1 MPRQNPRC
9 DSDPTPSRVIVEA
22 YRAAYGDEKAEASLA
37 TVHYRGGKE
46 ELEIGLEY
54 KRSLDPK
61 DRAVGADV
69 LAQLGWS
76 DRTFLDETVKAL
88 IGLLADEDANVVYC
102 AAVGLGH
109 RDDSRAVP
117 HLVALANHV
126 DSQVR
131 FGVAFGLLGQDD
143 PAAISCLIHLVSD
156 VDPKVRSWG
165 VFGLGSQ
172 TDADTPE
179 LREALLRALDDPD
192 LEVRG
197 EALVGL
203 ACRHD
208 PRTKDALLAEW
219 QGDVISALSLEAAQ
233 ELRDPA
239 LLPSLTEIHTQYGGE
254 GDDYFEAKLQGALE
268 ACTPETKQ
276 D

>member
-1 MPRQNPRC
+1 MPRHNPQRER
-9 DSDPTPSRVIVEA
+9 DPTPSRGIVAA
-22 YRAAYGDEKAEASLA
+22 YRAAYGDEKADASLA
-37 TVHYRGGKE
+37 TVHYRGNRE

-54 KRSLDPK
+54 SRSQDPK

-76 DRTFLDETVKAL
+76 DRTFQDETVTEL
-88 IGLLADEDANVVYC
+88 IWLLADEDANFLYC

-109 RDDSRAVP
+109 RGDVRAVP
-117 HLVALANHV
+117 HLVVLADHT

-131 FGVAFGLLGQDD
+131 YGVAFGLLGHDD
-143 PAAISCLIHLVSD
+143 AAAIACLIRLTSG
-156 VDPKVRSWG
+156 VDREVRSWA
-165 VFGLGSQ
+165 VFGLGSM
-172 TDADTPE
+172 TRADTLE
-179 LREALLRALDDPD
+179 LREALFNALDDDD

-208 PRTKDALLAEW
+208 SRTREALLAEW
-219 QGDVISALSLEAAQ
+219 EKDVISALSLEAAQ

-239 LLPSLTEIHTQYGGE
+239 LLPSLTEIHAQFGAE
-254 GDDYFEAKLQGALE
+254 GDDDFKMKLKDAIK
-268 ACTPETKQ
+268 ACSLARTE

>member
-1 MPRQNPRC
+1 MPRHNPQRER
-9 DSDPTPSRVIVEA
+9 DPTPSRVIVAA
-22 YRAAYGDEKAEASLA
+22 YRATYGDEKAVASLA
-37 TVHYRGGKE
+37 TVHYRGNRE

-54 KRSLDPK
+54 SRSKDPK
-61 DRAVGADV
+61 DRVVGAYV

-76 DRTFLDETVKAL
+76 DRTFLDETVTEL
-88 IGLLADEDANVVYC
+88 IRLLTDEDPNVIAS

-109 RDDSRAVP
+109 RGDMRAVP
-117 HLVALANHV
+117 HLVALADHA

-131 FGVAFGLLGQDD
+131 FGVAFGLLGHDGA
-143 PAAISCLIHLVSD
+143 AAIACLIRLTSD
-156 VDPKVRSWG
+156 MDRKVRSWA

-179 LREALLRALDDPD
+179 LREALFNALDDDD

-203 ACRHD
+203 ACRSD
-208 PRTKDALLAEW
+208 PRTRKALLAEW
-219 QGDVISALSLEAAQ
+219 ERDVISALSLEAAQ

-239 LLPSLTEIHTQYGGE
+239 LLPSLTEIQAQFGDE
-254 GDDYFEAKLQGALE
+254 GDDDFKGKLQDALE
-268 ACTPETKQ
+268 ACRPSTKQ
-276 D
+276 S

>member
-1 MPRQNPRC
+1 MPRHNPQRER
-9 DSDPTPSRVIVEA
+9 DPTPSRGIVAA
-22 YRAAYGDEKAEASLA
+22 YRTAYGDEKADASLA
-37 TVHYRGGKE
+37 TVHYRGNRE

-54 KRSLDPK
+54 SRSQDPK

-76 DRTFLDETVKAL
+76 DRTFLDETVTEL
-88 IGLLADEDANVVYC
+88 IRLLTDEDPNVIAS
-102 AAVGLGH
+102 AAVGLSH
-109 RDDSRAVP
+109 RGDMRAVP
-117 HLVALANHV
+117 HLVALADHA

-131 FGVAFGLLGQDD
+131 FGVAFGLLGHDSA
-143 PAAISCLIHLVSD
+143 AAIACLIRLTLD
-156 VDPKVRSWG
+156 MDRKVRSWA

-179 LREALLRALDDPD
+179 LREALFNALDDDD

-203 ACRHD
+203 ACRSD
-208 PRTKDALLAEW
+208 PRTRKALLAEW
-219 QGDVISALSLEAAQ
+219 ERDVISALSLEAAQ

-239 LLPSLTEIHTQYGGE
+239 LLPSLTEIQAQFGDE
-254 GDDYFEAKLQGALE
+254 GDDDFKRKLQDALE
-268 ACTPETKQ
+268 ACRPSTKQ
-276 D
+276 S

>member
-1 MPRQNPRC
+1 MPRHNPQRER
-9 DSDPTPSRVIVEA
+9 DPTPSRGIVAA
-22 YRAAYGDEKAEASLA
+22 YRATYGNEKADASLA
-37 TVHYRGGKE
+37 TVHYRGNRE

-54 KRSLDPK
+54 TRSQDPK

-76 DRTFLDETVKAL
+76 DRTFLDETFTEL
-88 IGLLADEDANVVYC
+88 IRLLADEDPNVIAS

-109 RDDSRAVP
+109 RGDMRAVP
-117 HLVALANHV
+117 HLVALADHA

-131 FGVAFGLLGQDD
+131 FGVAFGLLGHDSA
-143 PAAISCLIHLVSD
+143 AAIACLIRLTSD
-156 VDPKVRSWG
+156 MDRKVRSWA

-179 LREALLRALDDPD
+179 LREALFNALDDDD

-203 ACRHD
+203 ACRSD
-208 PRTKDALLAEW
+208 PRTREALLAEW
-219 QGDVISALSLEAAQ
+219 ERDVISALSLEAAQ

-239 LLPSLTEIHTQYGGE
+239 LLQSLTEIHAQFGAE
-254 GDDYFEAKLQGALE
+254 GDDYFKGKLQDALE
-268 ACTPETKQ
+268 ACRPSTKLS
-276 D
+276 

>member
-1 MPRQNPRC
+1 MPRHNPQRER
-9 DSDPTPSRVIVEA
+9 DPTPSRGIVAA
-22 YRAAYGDEKAEASLA
+22 YRAAYGDEKADASLA
-37 TVHYRGGKE
+37 TVHYRGNRE

-54 KRSLDPK
+54 SRSQDPK

-76 DRTFLDETVKAL
+76 DRTFLDETVTKL
-88 IGLLADEDANVVYC
+88 IRLLADEDPNVIAS

-109 RDDSRAVP
+109 RGDMRAVP
-117 HLVALANHV
+117 HLVALADHA

-131 FGVAFGLLGQDD
+131 FGVAFGLLGHDSA
-143 PAAISCLIHLVSD
+143 AAIACLIRLTSD
-156 VDPKVRSWG
+156 VDREVRSWA

-172 TDADTPE
+172 TDANTPE
-179 LREALLRALDDPD
+179 LREALFNALDDDD

-203 ACRHD
+203 ACRSD
-208 PRTKDALLAEW
+208 PRTKEALLAEW
-219 QGDVISALSLEAAQ
+219 ERDVISALSLEAAQ

-239 LLPSLTEIHTQYGGE
+239 LLPSLTEIHAQFGAE
-254 GDDYFEAKLQGALE
+254 GDDYFKGQLQDALE
-268 ACTPETKQ
+268 ACRPSTKLS
-276 D
+276 

>member
-1 MPRQNPRC
+1 MPRHNPQRER
-9 DSDPTPSRVIVEA
+9 DPTPSRGIVAA
-22 YRAAYGDEKAEASLA
+22 YRAAYGDEKADASLA
-37 TVHYRGGKE
+37 TVHYRGNRE

-54 KRSLDPK
+54 SRSQDPK

-76 DRTFLDETVKAL
+76 DRTFQDETVTEL
-88 IGLLADEDANVVYC
+88 IWLLADEDANVVYC

-109 RDDSRAVP
+109 RGDVRAVP
-117 HLVALANHV
+117 HLVALADHA

-131 FGVAFGLLGQDD
+131 YGVAFGLLGHDD
-143 PAAISCLIHLVSD
+143 AAAIACLIRLTSD
-156 VDPKVRSWG
+156 VDREVRSWA

-172 TDADTPE
+172 TDADTSE
-179 LREALLRALDDPD
+179 LREALFNALDDDD

-208 PRTKDALLAEW
+208 PRSRDALLAEW
-219 QGDVISALSLEAAQ
+219 QEDVISALSLEAAQ

-239 LLPSLTEIHTQYGGE
+239 LLPTLTEIHAQYGDE
-254 GDDYFEAKLQGALE
+254 GDGDFKTKLKDAIM
-268 ACTPETKQ
+268 ACTPVTQQ